1 MSTTKI
7 IIFGALLGLVNI
19 LAIALS
25 NDPLTPFSI
34 SAYFLMPIAIGFL
47 VKFLFRNES
56 KE

>member
-47 VKFLFRNES
+47 VKIPF
-56 KE
+56 